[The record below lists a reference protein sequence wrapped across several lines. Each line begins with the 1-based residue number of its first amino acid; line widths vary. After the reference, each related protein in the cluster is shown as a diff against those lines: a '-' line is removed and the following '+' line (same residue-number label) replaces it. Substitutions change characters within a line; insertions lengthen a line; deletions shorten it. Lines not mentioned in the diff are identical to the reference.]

1 MKIRNHFFMFCI
13 MMLGLGTGMVWSA
26 ENSPKQGFEPSLNLI
41 IRPSSLYRPAFAV
54 KGSVAIP
61 AEVEKVNFVRIPWQ
75 KFVYSVNGAEQKLG
89 EDGLLVR
96 PASLSASESWQVDF
110 IGVSQLRP
118 PKSMATGDEVY
129 CLNNFPPNPELVTD
143 MPSRYKVKF
152 DLPQGYSAISFDEH
166 IASSMGLQFQIARFQ
181 KPLIRKTANFTFE
194 YVFPEGFSAEPTYL
208 EFLENTMEKWFA
220 LFGDPGFD
228 LVRIGVIRRGE
239 AKGEING
246 SPCGNLILLSR
257 SALGGNVNLK
267 GLAPLGIK
275 DGDEDQFRKLVI
287 AHELSHFWFGVKF
300 AGKDGWMT
308 EGIPQYL
315 GLYAVHNEDPEKAGP
330 LLAFTRYLDRMI
342 PQDAI
347 PNNPFSENQ
356 VLYIKAY
363 YQGSLALFTIGES
376 IGHENLCHLLTSVF
390 NGNRNPEFKDFD
402 REFLKLYSDKHE
414 EWLKAW
420 RM

>member
-1 MKIRNHFFMFCI
+1 MKIRKFVVLFCLVV
-13 MMLGLGTGMVWSA
+13 LGFGACVDCSA
-26 ENSPKQGFEPSLNLI
+26 ENSTEKGFEPYLNLI
-41 IRPSSLYRPAFAV
+41 IRPVSLFRPAFAV
-54 KGSVAIP
+54 KGNVVIP
-61 AEVEKVNFVRIPWQ
+61 AGVEKINFFQIPWQ
-75 KFVYSVNGAEQKLG
+75 KFVFSVDHIEQKLG
-89 EDGLLVR
+89 EEGLLVK
-96 PASLSASESWQVDF
+96 PAALAASESWQVDF

-118 PKSMATGDEVY
+118 PKSMATGDEIY
-129 CLNNFPPNPELVTD
+129 CLNNFPANPELVTD
-143 MPSRYKVKF
+143 MPSRYRVKF
-152 DLPQGYSAISFDEH
+152 DLPKGYSAISFDEH
-166 IASSMGLQFQIARFQ
+166 ISSAMGLQFQIARFQ
-181 KPLIRKTANFTFE
+181 EPLIRKTANFTFE
-194 YVFPEGFSAEPTYL
+194 YVFPEGFSAEPAYL

-315 GLYAVHNEDPEKAGP
+315 GLYAVHNEDSEKAGP
-330 LLAFTRYLDRMI
+330 LLAFTRHLDRMI

-363 YQGSLALFTIGES
+363 YQGSLALFTIGEL
-376 IGHENLCHLLTSVF
+376 IGHENLCNLLTSVF
-390 NGNRNPEFKDFD
+390 NANRNPEFNDFD
-402 REFLKLYSDKHE
+402 RQFLKLYPDRHE